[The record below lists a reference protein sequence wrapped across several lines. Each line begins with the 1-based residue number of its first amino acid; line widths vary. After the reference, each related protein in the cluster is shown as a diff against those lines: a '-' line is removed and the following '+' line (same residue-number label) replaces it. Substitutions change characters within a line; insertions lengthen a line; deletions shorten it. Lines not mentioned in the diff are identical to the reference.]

1 MDDWKVWLVVFLG
14 FATAL
19 AIGVAVIAVHILSAY
34 AARRRDR
41 IRTVIA
47 VTAEIPRS
55 YIREARDLCAAH
67 AFSGAC
73 RWSGGRARGYAS
85 SDGSMRDEAGRVW

>member
-41 IRTVIA
+41 SNGYR
-47 VTAEIPRS
+47 RHG
-55 YIREARDLCAAH
+55 RDSAKLY
-67 AFSGAC
+67 S
-73 RWSGGRARGYAS
+73 
-85 SDGSMRDEAGRVW
+85 

>member
-14 FATAL
+14 FATTL
-19 AIGVAVIAVHILSAY
+19 AIGVAVIAVHTRAY
-34 AARRRDR
+34 CTPSRPN
-41 IRTVIA
+41 RTVIA
-47 VTAEIPRS
+47 ATAEIPRR